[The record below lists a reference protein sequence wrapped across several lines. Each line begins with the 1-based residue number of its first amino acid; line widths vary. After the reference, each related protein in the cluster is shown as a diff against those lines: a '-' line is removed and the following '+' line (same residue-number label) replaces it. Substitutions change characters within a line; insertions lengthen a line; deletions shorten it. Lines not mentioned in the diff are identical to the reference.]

1 MLFFPSVRCCYK
13 GYFVSYYCLLPL
25 TAFLP
30 LMSDIIINNAY
41 YSVTSVVQ
49 DLSVESNL
57 VQI

>member
-1 MLFFPSVRCCYK
+1 MLFFPSVRYGYK
-13 GYFVSYYCLLPL
+13 GYFVSYYCPLPL